1 MKDGYRGIRVDAP
14 SVRVSELSDS
24 DLTSLK
30 TAGNSAFSKGQFD
43 LAREKYMA
51 ALQLVEVNEIATLL
65 ANRAQALLEIDPVEA
80 CKDAAA
86 TLLLRPAHQKAG
98 LRYAAALKKCAELL
112 VEGGEEHRSMLLLAK
127 RAATLYPAGAQA
139 AQGDQSDQGVTRK
152 NVQHVLALLLCGF
165 EDGLKLYQNRVDF
178 QLFGE
183 TAAQCREEANH
194 QYKAGDKLK
203 AISGYTLGLG
213 KVSCAKNVAILLSNL
228 SEVCLRLR
236 ESHNAMAFAL
246 AATRFGVTGLF
257 GKLLSRTCRAFE
269 QLGQRHLA
277 VKLAESISEDATCK
291 QISKE
296 FSRVPAESFRTR
308 VYTYGGAEV
317 LFRIP
322 DMYLLNA
329 LQCMLGL
336 NLDSMFCIST

>member
-1 MKDGYRGIRVDAP
+1 VDEVNSKFAKGTKLRIAEPFLKIMNHGYRGIRVDAP
-14 SVRVSELSDS
+14 SDVRVSSELSDS

-51 ALQLVEVNEIATLL
+51 ALQLVEVNEIA
-65 ANRAQALLEIDPVEA
+65 AQALLEIDPVEA

-86 TLLLRPAHQKAG
+86 TLLRPAHQKAG

-112 VEGGEEHRSMLLLAK
+112 AEGGEEHRSMLLLAK

-139 AQGDQSDQGVTRK
+139 AQGDQSDQGVNRE
-152 NVQHVLALLLCGF
+152 NVQHVLALLLSGF
-165 EDGLKLYQNRVDF
+165 GGGLELYQNRVDF

-228 SEVCLRLR
+228 SEACLRLR
-236 ESHNAMAFAL
+236 ESHKIL
-246 AATRFGVTGLF
+246 
-257 GKLLSRTCRAFE
+257 
-269 QLGQRHLA
+269 
-277 VKLAESISEDATCK
+277 
-291 QISKE
+291 
-296 FSRVPAESFRTR
+296 
-308 VYTYGGAEV
+308 
-317 LFRIP
+317 
-322 DMYLLNA
+322 
-329 LQCMLGL
+329 
-336 NLDSMFCIST
+336 